1 MSDDGTEWNEMK
13 KAAKYTGWRNKL
25 WTGKGEM
32 GWLAKQAC
40 AAHSAR
46 FSISYSKL
54 ILSPVKFPHCIPSFS
69 LPNRLQIGWEGQEHL
84 SFILPRR
91 STQALW
97 NKGLSQLCTPDQ
109 TCLRCLAWKAIKL
122 SSQVWRCTWTWWER
136 DSVKGKKGLYVLLSR
151 SQAGPGRN
159 FSQPCTNHFFPLC
172 TAEPCGMLWTNPLF
186 QEKCSHVRYNSSF
199 YLWAPF
205 SDKFDHFWGWIG

>member
-46 FSISYSKL
+46 FSISCSKL

-136 DSVKGKKGLYVLLSR
+136 DSVQGKKRFVCFAK
-151 SQAGPGRN
+151 QEPGRAGQKFLSTTYKPF
-159 FSQPCTNHFFPLC
+159 FSSL
-172 TAEPCGMLWTNPLF
+172 
-186 QEKCSHVRYNSSF
+186 Y
-199 YLWAPF
+199 
-205 SDKFDHFWGWIG
+205 